1 MFILIR
7 LIKRSSVS
15 LGRSL
20 GYSAGGSN
28 FCKFRSFALAAN

>member
-20 GYSAGGSN
+20 GYASGRRN
-28 FCKFRSFALAAN
+28 FWISQSVVPTAN

>member
-20 GYSAGGSN
+20 GYASGSSN
-28 FCKFRSFALAAN
+28 FWISQSAVPNAR